1 VQWRRIL
8 GFAQLTAHSWPIWT
22 SDSDQPN
29 RRPLFPSPAPW
40 VSYID
45 PRRCSS
51 AFPEGYIHAHA
62 GCLRPPAAQDA
73 NHVAPGDR
81 ARGKVG
87 KSRAKR
93 VAHRS
98 RSGGKR
104 SAPPPAGAPA
114 PAGRRG
120 LGGAANQIS
129 APAEIGPPTGRLVRG
144 GRSPARQAPPGAR
157 LPSSWD
163 EQANRRAQQDCSPS
177 RVSLRQRRQARKAG
191 QDASLSKAKCRGLRP
206 EWRAATLWPAPHS
219 WRSLEEGRRAPGG
232 VPGLGESTEM
242 VASRH
247 HAGRE
252 GTALKQ
258 GEPSRLAA
266 ALGIADTHRS
276 ASTLTLGQRL
286 AL

>member
-1 VQWRRIL
+1 MSLIEALLLSSWTRREEPVQWRRIL

-144 GRSPARQAPPGAR
+144 GRRPARQAPPGAR
-157 LPSSWD
+157 LPSS
-163 EQANRRAQQDCSPS
+163 R
-177 RVSLRQRRQARKAG
+177 LRHECGAG
-191 QDASLSKAKCRGLRP
+191 QSVAARHSGLKPRHFALLNDASCPAFLACRRCRSETRDGL
-206 EWRAATLWPAPHS
+206 
-219 WRSLEEGRRAPGG
+219 
-232 VPGLGESTEM
+232 
-242 VASRH
+242 
-247 HAGRE
+247 
-252 GTALKQ
+252 
-258 GEPSRLAA
+258 
-266 ALGIADTHRS
+266 
-276 ASTLTLGQRL
+276 
-286 AL
+286 